1 MNRFVRVLVAI
12 FLAVCLPMQTVGAV
26 TMPFCEAGGTASM
39 PMADL
44 EHGMAMDHAGHD
56 MDHHPDGD
64 ADAQHGL
71 GCNECGLCHLAYA
84 SALPS
89 SMPMLADVLQCVHQ
103 AALTANV
110 TSFQPDPVHK
120 PPRGDL
126 R

>member
-1 MNRFVRVLVAI
+1 MNRFFRVLVAI

-26 TMPFCEAGGTASM
+26 TMPFCEAGDMASM
-39 PMADL
+39 PMADM
-44 EHGMAMDHAGHD
+44 EHGMAMDHADHD

-64 ADAQHGL
+64 ADAQQGV
-71 GCNECGLCHLAYA
+71 GCNQCGLCHLACA

-89 SMPMLADVLQCVHQ
+89 STSMLSDVLQSVYQ
-103 AALTANV
+103 AARTVNV
-110 TSFQPDPVHK
+110 SSFQPDPVHK